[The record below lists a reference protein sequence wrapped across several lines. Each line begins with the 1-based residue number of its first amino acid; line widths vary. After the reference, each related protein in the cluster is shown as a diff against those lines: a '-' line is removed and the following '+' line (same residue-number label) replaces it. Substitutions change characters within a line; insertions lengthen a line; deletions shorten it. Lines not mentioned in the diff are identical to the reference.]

1 MGIKVIKMES
11 VNCMGDK
18 KRALIAM
25 SGGVDSSVAVYLM
38 QKAGYDCVGA
48 TMRLYEAQSNEENAD
63 ETVEK
68 IENTDDRVYD
78 EEAAC
83 GSSSA
88 VNDAKAVAK
97 HFGIPFHAYDYRE
110 DFKDEVICR
119 FINTYIEGGTPNP
132 CVECNRYMKFGRFMD
147 KMREE
152 NCDCVVTGHYAR
164 VEYDTI
170 RGQYVLKK
178 GLDERKDQSYVLY
191 NLTKDQLAHCKF
203 PLGEYSKEEIR
214 EIADT
219 LGLSNANKKDS
230 QDICFVPDGD
240 YASFIET
247 YTGQSFAEGN
257 FVNREGK
264 VLGRHKGMIRYTIG
278 QRKGLGLA
286 LQEPMYV
293 YEKRMDTNEV
303 VLCRNEEL
311 FSSDLLAADVNW
323 IIAPENGKAIHCKAK
338 ARYKQKEADAVVECL
353 SDNRVKVSFIE
364 PQRGITRGQS
374 VVFYD
379 GDTVL
384 GGGRI
389 L

>member
-1 MGIKVIKMES
+1 MS
-11 VNCMGDK
+11 NN

-25 SGGVDSSVAVYLM
+25 SGGVDSSVAVHLM

-48 TMRLYEAQSNEENAD
+48 TMRLYEGNREFENKQVNNDSNQERAEDA
-63 ETVEK
+63 V
-68 IENTDDRVYD
+68 
-78 EEAAC
+78 C

-88 VNDAKAVAK
+88 IKDAEAVAK
-97 HFGIPFHAYDYRE
+97 HLGIPFRAYDYRE

-132 CVECNRYMKFGRFMD
+132 CVECNRYMKFGRLMD
-147 KMREE
+147 EMREE
-152 NCDCVVTGHYAR
+152 GCDCVVTGHYVR
-164 VEYDTI
+164 VVYDED
-170 RGQYVLKK
+170 RKLYMLKK
-178 GLDERKDQSYVLY
+178 GLDETKDQSYVLY
-191 NLTKDQLAHCKF
+191 NLTQEQLAHCYF

-214 EIADT
+214 EIAEE
-219 LGLSNANKKDS
+219 LGLFNAKKKDS

-240 YASFIET
+240 YASFIEN
-247 YTGQSFAEGN
+247 YTGQSFEEGN

-311 FSSDLLAADVNW
+311 FSNTLEAEDVNW
-323 IIAPENGKAIHCKAK
+323 IVPPANPKAVHCKAK
-338 ARYKQKEADAVVECL
+338 VRYKQKEAEAVVECL
-353 SDNRVKVSFIE
+353 GDNKVRVTFAE
-364 PQRGITRGQS
+364 PQRGITTGQS

>member
-1 MGIKVIKMES
+1 MS
-11 VNCMGDK
+11 DK

-25 SGGVDSSVAVYLM
+25 SGGVDSSVAVHLM
-38 QKAGYDCVGA
+38 QQKGYECVGA
-48 TMRLYEAQSNEENAD
+48 TMRLYEGEVNKENEE
-63 ETVEK
+63 EPV
-68 IENTDDRVYD
+68 
-78 EEAAC
+78 C

-88 VNDAKAVAK
+88 LRDAEAVAN
-97 HFGIPFHAYDYRE
+97 HLGIPFRAYDYRE
-110 DFKDEVICR
+110 DFKNEVICR

-132 CVECNRYMKFGRFMD
+132 CVECNRYMKFGRLMD

-152 NCDCVVTGHYAR
+152 GCDCVVTGHYVR
-164 VEYDTI
+164 VAYDEK
-170 RGQYVLKK
+170 RGQHVLKK
-178 GLDERKDQSYVLY
+178 GLDESKDQSYVLY
-191 NLTKDQLAHCKF
+191 NLTKEQLEHCYF
-203 PLGEYSKEEIR
+203 PLGEYGKDEIR
-214 EIADT
+214 GIAEE
-219 LGLSNANKKDS
+219 LGLFNANKKDS

-240 YASFIET
+240 YASFIEK
-247 YTGQSFAEGN
+247 YTGQTFEEGN

-311 FSSDLLAADVNW
+311 FSDTLEAGDVNW
-323 IIAPENGKAIHCKAK
+323 IVAPAKGEIVKCKAK
-338 ARYKQKEADAVVECL
+338 VRYKQKEADARVEIL
-353 SDNRVKVSFIE
+353 GEDKVKVTFTE
-364 PQRGITRGQS
+364 PQRGITAGQA

-379 GDTVL
+379 GDVVL
-384 GGGRI
+384 GGGTI

>member
-1 MGIKVIKMES
+1 MS
-11 VNCMGDK
+11 DR

-25 SGGVDSSVAVYLM
+25 SGGVDSSVAVHLM

-48 TMRLYEAQSNEENAD
+48 TMRLYEGNQEPENAQLNSD
-63 ETVEK
+63 SEREDAV
-68 IENTDDRVYD
+68 
-78 EEAAC
+78 C

-88 VNDAKAVAK
+88 VKDAEAVAK
-97 HFGIPFHAYDYRE
+97 HFNIPFRAYDYRE
-110 DFKDEVICR
+110 DFKGEVICR
-119 FINTYIEGGTPNP
+119 FINTYIAGGTPNP
-132 CVECNRYMKFGRFMD
+132 CVECNRYMKFGRLMD

-152 NCDCVVTGHYAR
+152 GCDYVVTGHYAR
-164 VEYDTI
+164 VEYDEDL
-170 RGQYVLKK
+170 GQHVLKK
-178 GLDERKDQSYVLY
+178 GRDESKDQSYVLY
-191 NLTKDQLAHCKF
+191 NLTKEQLAHCKF

-214 EIADT
+214 EIAGH
-219 LGLSNANKKDS
+219 LGLLNAKKKDS

-240 YASFIET
+240 YASFIED
-247 YTGQSFAEGN
+247 YTGQSFEEGN
-257 FVNREGK
+257 FVNRDGK

-311 FSSDLLAADVNW
+311 FSSVLEAEDVNW
-323 IIAPENGKAIHCKAK
+323 IIAPQNRQTVKCKAK
-338 ARYKQKEADAVVECL
+338 ARYKQKEAEAEVECL
-353 SDNRVKVSFIE
+353 GDGRVRVTFTE
-364 PQRGITRGQS
+364 PQRGITTGQA

-379 GDTVL
+379 GDMVL

>member
-1 MGIKVIKMES
+1 MS
-11 VNCMGDK
+11 DK

-25 SGGVDSSVAVYLM
+25 SGGVDSSVAVHLM

-48 TMRLYEAQSNEENAD
+48 TMRLYEAQPNNGDAEETA
-63 ETVEK
+63 EK
-68 IENTDDRVYD
+68 IENAEDSAYD
-78 EEAAC
+78 EDAVC

-88 VNDAKAVAK
+88 VKDAEAVAK
-97 HFGIPFHAYDYRE
+97 HFGIPFHAYDYRK

-132 CVECNRYMKFGRFMD
+132 CVECNRYMKFGRLMD

-152 NCDCVVTGHYAR
+152 GCDYVVTGHYVR
-164 VEYDTI
+164 VEYDEE
-170 RGQYVLKK
+170 RKLYLLKK
-178 GLDERKDQSYVLY
+178 GHDESKDQSYVLY
-191 NLTKDQLAHCKF
+191 NLTQEQLAHCKF
-203 PLGEYSKEEIR
+203 PLGEYSKDEIR
-214 EIADT
+214 DIAEN
-219 LGLSNANKKDS
+219 LGLLNAKKKDS

-240 YASFIET
+240 YAAFIED
-247 YTGQSFAEGN
+247 YTGQSFEEGN

-293 YEKRMDTNEV
+293 YEKRMDSNEV

-311 FSSDLLAADVNW
+311 FSSVLEAEDVNW
-323 IIAPENGKAIHCKAK
+323 IIKPEEGKTIQCKAK
-338 ARYKQKEADAVVECL
+338 ARYKQKEADAEVECL
-353 SDNRVKVSFIE
+353 DNGRVRVTFTE
-364 PQRGITRGQS
+364 PQRGITTGQS
-374 VVFYD
+374 VVFYN

>member
-1 MGIKVIKMES
+1 MS
-11 VNCMGDK
+11 DK

-25 SGGVDSSVAVYLM
+25 SGGVDSSVAVHLM

-48 TMRLYEAQSNEENAD
+48 TMRLYEGNQEPENAQLKSD
-63 ETVEK
+63 SEREDAV
-68 IENTDDRVYD
+68 
-78 EEAAC
+78 C

-88 VNDAKAVAK
+88 VKDAEAVAK
-97 HFGIPFHAYDYRE
+97 HFNIPFRAYDYRE
-110 DFKDEVICR
+110 DFKGEVICR
-119 FINTYIEGGTPNP
+119 FINTYIAGGTPNP
-132 CVECNRYMKFGRFMD
+132 CVECNRYMKFGRLMD

-152 NCDCVVTGHYAR
+152 GCDYVVTGHYAR
-164 VEYDTI
+164 VEYDEDL
-170 RGQYVLKK
+170 GQHVLKK
-178 GLDERKDQSYVLY
+178 GRDESKDQSYVLY
-191 NLTKDQLAHCKF
+191 NLTKEQLAHCKF

-214 EIADT
+214 EIAGH
-219 LGLSNANKKDS
+219 LGLLNAKKKDS

-240 YASFIET
+240 YASFIED
-247 YTGQSFAEGN
+247 YTGQSFEEGN
-257 FVNREGK
+257 FVNRDGK
-264 VLGRHKGMIRYTIG
+264 VLGCHKGMIRYTIG

-311 FSSDLLAADVNW
+311 FSSVLEAEDVNW
-323 IIAPENGKAIHCKAK
+323 IIAPQNGQTVKCKAK
-338 ARYKQKEADAVVECL
+338 ARYKQKEAEAEVECL
-353 SDNRVKVSFIE
+353 GDGRVRVTFTE
-364 PQRGITRGQS
+364 PQRGITTGQS

-379 GDTVL
+379 GDMVL

>member
-1 MGIKVIKMES
+1 MS
-11 VNCMGDK
+11 DK

-25 SGGVDSSVAVYLM
+25 SGGVDSSVAVHLM
-38 QKAGYDCVGA
+38 QKCGYDCVGA
-48 TMRLYEAQSNEENAD
+48 TMRLYEAEVVQDNIKVNSGDGDA
-63 ETVEK
+63 V
-68 IENTDDRVYD
+68 
-78 EEAAC
+78 C
-83 GSSSA
+83 GSESA
-88 VNDAKAVAK
+88 VKDAEAVAK
-97 HFGIPFHAYDYRE
+97 HFNIPFRVYDYRE

-132 CVECNRYMKFGRFMD
+132 CVECNRYMKFGRLMD
-147 KMREE
+147 KMHEE
-152 NCDCVVTGHYAR
+152 GCDYVVTGHYAR
-164 VEYDTI
+164 VEYDEKL
-170 RGQYVLKK
+170 GQYVLKK
-178 GLDERKDQSYVLY
+178 GRDEGKDQSYVLY
-191 NLTKDQLAHCKF
+191 NLTKEQLAHCKF
-203 PLGEYSKEEIR
+203 PLGEYGKDEIR
-214 EIADT
+214 EIAEG
-219 LGLSNANKKDS
+219 LGLLNAKKKDS

-240 YASFIET
+240 YASFIEN

-293 YEKRMDTNEV
+293 YEKCMDTNEV

-311 FSSDLLAADVNW
+311 FSSVLEAEDVNW
-323 IIAPENGKAIHCKAK
+323 IVEPQAGQTVICKAK
-338 ARYKQKEADAVVECL
+338 ARYKQKEAEAEVECL
-353 SDNRVKVSFIE
+353 EDGKVRVTFTE
-364 PQRGITRGQS
+364 PQRGITTGQS

-379 GDTVL
+379 GDVVL

>member
-1 MGIKVIKMES
+1 MS
-11 VNCMGDK
+11 NK
-18 KRALIAM
+18 KRAMIAM
-25 SGGVDSSVAVYLM
+25 SGGVDSSVAVHLM
-38 QKAGYDCVGA
+38 QQKGYECVGA
-48 TMRLYEAQSNEENAD
+48 TLRLYEGAVDD
-63 ETVEK
+63 ET
-68 IENTDDRVYD
+68 I
-78 EEAAC
+78 C

-88 VNDAKAVAK
+88 IKDAEDVAK
-97 HFGIPFHAYDYRE
+97 QYGIPFHAYDYRE
-110 DFKDEVICR
+110 DFKEEVICR

-132 CVECNRYMKFGRFMD
+132 CVECNRYMKFGRLMD
-147 KMREE
+147 RMREAD
-152 NCDCVVTGHYAR
+152 CDCIVTGHYVR
-164 VEYDTI
+164 VEYDDA

-178 GLDERKDQSYVLY
+178 GLDESKDQSYVLY
-191 NLTKDQLAHCKF
+191 NLTKEQLAHCYF
-203 PLGEYSKEEIR
+203 PLGEYSKDEIR
-214 EIADT
+214 EIAEN
-219 LGLSNANKKDS
+219 LGLLNAKKKDS

-240 YASFIET
+240 YASFIEN
-247 YTGQSFAEGN
+247 YTGQTFEEGN

-311 FSSDLLAADVNW
+311 FSDTLEACAVNW
-323 IIAPENGKAIHCKAK
+323 IIKPKDGEAVHCKAK
-338 ARYKQKEADAVVECL
+338 VRYRQKEADAVVECL
-353 SDNRVKVSFIE
+353 DDNKVKVIFAE
-364 PQRGITRGQS
+364 PQRGITTGQS

-379 GDTVL
+379 GDVVL